1 MSTPGVVRVGD
12 TLRRPLKADADYV
25 HALLAHFERAR
36 FEGAPRFLRI
46 DERVRA
52 VFSFIEGFT
61 PPHNGFRLDEEAVR
75 AGARLVRRV
84 HDLTKGPSS
93 HAGRR
98 SPVTRISPSPT
109 SSSAT

>member
-1 MSTPGVVRVGD
+1 
-12 TLRRPLKADADYV
+12 
-25 HALLAHFERAR
+25 
-36 FEGAPRFLRI
+36 
-46 DERVRA
+46 
-52 VFSFIEGFT
+52 
-61 PPHNGFRLDEEAVR
+61 VR